1 MRHFGRSYF
10 RVNFGLLHSS
20 LLYLLNLIKKRLD
33 LISNLAVLF
42 LQPLVL
48 LNKSIIFRLQLFV
61 QKLVVFT
68 LVLGLL
74 ERLERCFKLLA
85 KLLIQGFP
93 LVRQILQVLAL
104 GCLRLQLV
112 EQGRVRQPGALL
124 FLKQLLQVL
133 ALSPQALVL
142 LAVDLF

>member
-1 MRHFGRSYF
+1 
-10 RVNFGLLHSS
+10 
-20 LLYLLNLIKKRLD
+20 
-33 LISNLAVLF
+33 LAVLF
-42 LQPLVL
+42 LKPLVL
-48 LNKSIIFRLQLFV
+48 LNESIIFRLQLFV
-61 QKLVVFT
+61 QKLVIFT

-104 GCLRLQLV
+104 GCLCLQLV